1 MHLED
6 KVCDAHVR
14 IPIPL
19 VHTGRPG
26 RPPFLISKAQ
36 IETLTELRYSYAKT
50 ARMFGVSE
58 RTLLRRR
65 EEFGLPIGQSYS
77 DIRDLELDA
86 VLQSV
91 YQVMHFDRLVCILHI
106 VIS

>member
-6 KVCDAHVR
+6 QVYDVHVR

-36 IETLTELRYSYAKT
+36 IETLTELGYSYAKI

-58 RTLLRRR
+58 RTLRRRR
-65 EEFGLPIGQSYS
+65 EEFGLPIGQSYTEIS
-77 DIRDLELDA
+77 DAELDA
-86 VLQSV
+86 VVQSV
-91 YQVMHFDRLVCILHI
+91 YQVMRLVSVLHI
-106 VIS
+106 VVP